1 MLTHFDEKGKIFTP
15 VVSKTPVQVT
25 LQTTL
30 HQIHGNIHIRP
41 DERVK
46 SALDNMEES
55 FLAITEAEAYDNT
68 GKLIIRTNL
77 ILIHRSQIIWVVP
90 DEEIR
95 AEESL

>member
-15 VVSKTPVQVT
+15 VVSKNPIQVT

-30 HQIHGNIHIRP
+30 HRVHGNIHIRP

-46 SALDNMEES
+46 SALDNMEEP
-55 FLAITEAEAYDNT
+55 FLAITEAEAYDSS
-68 GKLIIRTNL
+68 GKLVMRTNL

-95 AEESL
+95 SEESL